1 MNRKTMVK
9 IRILLITS
17 SLSSALAGC
26 GVTSQ
31 LHSELNFNNGTTIQA
46 VDLDQYGIGV
56 LTPSAPTGRESDKQA
71 LGDALGAAF
80 EVQLPVNKF
89 LPLGAMLSA
98 INTSG
103 LAGSYAR
110 MLSEYEATGI
120 LERDTIRQIADASG
134 VRYLAKFNLGDFQQS
149 RDKRLSIAGIRMFD
163 TSRAIIRVHL
173 EIWDGLTGEI
183 AWQGN
188 DELVFAREGVKE
200 KPVSF
205 SQVARLSAD
214 QLIEQV
220 GETGSIVSD
229 EEPEALVV
237 KEVPVQPPVRRETP
251 VLVSKA
257 VNREAAD
264 QPSAAGIGL

>member
-1 MNRKTMVK
+1 MNFK
-9 IRILLITS
+9 ILLLT
-17 SLSSALAGC
+17 LSVSGTLTGC

-31 LHSELNFNNGTTIQA
+31 LHSELNYTGLANDA
-46 VDLDQYGIGV
+46 VALEYYGIGV

-71 LGDALGAAF
+71 LGDALGSALKG
-80 EVQLPVNKF
+80 QLPMGNI

-120 LERDTIRQIADASG
+120 LERDTIRQIADAAG

-173 EIWDGLTGEI
+173 EIWDGHTGEI

-188 DELVFAREGVKE
+188 EELVFAREGVKE
-200 KPVSF
+200 RPVSF

-214 QLIEQV
+214 HLVLRV
-220 GETGSIVSD
+220 GQSGSSVSD
-229 EEPEALVV
+229 EVPEAL
-237 KEVPVQPPVRRETP
+237 EARAEPVEPPGNIDTP
-251 VLVSKA
+251 VLVSA
-257 VNREAAD
+257 VAE
-264 QPSAAGIGL
+264 QGVAGDRSTAEVGL